1 VNIDLQRFVDRWAG
15 IPLCAL
21 VSLQS
26 RISSFFRPKQAV
38 QAPRAIVVIL
48 LSEMGSLVLAND
60 MFARLKT
67 RYPDATLHALL
78 FRKNREILDLMR
90 VISPAHVHT
99 VDDRSLTS
107 LLSSL
112 YQAIKA
118 LRRANVDVAID
129 CELFSRISSLLS
141 YASGASVRV
150 GFHRHTQEGLYRGS
164 HINRPV
170 PYNPYQHISAQFL
183 TLARAIDSTASPK
196 SKLAVVA
203 SPKPPPQVPLDG
215 ALITGIK
222 NRLAQDFPAI
232 AGKPLVLVYPG
243 GGILPIRAWPL
254 ASYTALCEGLVADG
268 CAVAV
273 IGLKDDQALARQLVA
288 QVRATADI
296 GGEENNLADSP
307 FQQGPRDWLRQT
319 AGAGLRDAALLRAV
333 QTCTP
338 GSEPRHTAPSGGREL
353 HEVNERGGATI
364 IDLTGYTRSI
374 SELLALFHVARLLVT
389 NDGGPGQFAAL
400 TPIWTLMLF
409 GPETPALYA
418 PLTPKC
424 HSFYSQWPCSPC
436 LTAYNHRTS
445 YCDGDNQCLK
455 AIAPEAVLAKAREC
469 LAAA

>member
-1 VNIDLQRFVDRWAG
+1 MNIDLQRFIDRWAG
-15 IPLCAL
+15 IPLCAA
-21 VSLQS
+21 VSGFDAL
-26 RISSFFRPKQAV
+26 RRRFRPESAV
-38 QAPRAIVVIL
+38 DRAPRAIVVIL

-60 MFARLKT
+60 MFARLKA
-67 RYPDATLHALL
+67 RYPDAPLHALL
-78 FRKNREILDLMR
+78 FRKNREILDLMQ
-90 VISPAHVHT
+90 VMDPANVHT
-99 VDDRSLTS
+99 VDDRSLTA

-112 YQAIKA
+112 YQSIKA

-141 YASGASVRV
+141 YASGAGVRV

-183 TLARAIDSTASPK
+183 TLARSIDSAAVPK

-203 SPKPPPQVPLDG
+203 SPRPPPHVQLDG
-215 ALITGIK
+215 ALVSGIQV
-222 NRLAQDFPAI
+222 RLVQDFPAI

-254 ASYTALCEGLVADG
+254 ASYTALCDGLVADG

-273 IGLKDDQALARQLVA
+273 IGLKEDQALARQLVA
-288 QVRATADI
+288 NVQASQPGFA
-296 GGEENNLADSP
+296 ASP
-307 FQQGPRDWLRQT
+307 
-319 AGAGLRDAALLRAV
+319 V
-333 QTCTP
+333 
-338 GSEPRHTAPSGGREL
+338 
-353 HEVNERGGATI
+353 

-455 AIAPEAVLAKAREC
+455 VIEPAAVLAKSREC

>member
-1 VNIDLQRFVDRWAG
+1 MNINLQRWIDRWAG
-15 IPLCAL
+15 IPLCAA
-21 VSLQS
+21 VSGVDALM
-26 RISSFFRPKQAV
+26 RRFRPAPARDQAP
-38 QAPRAIVVIL
+38 PRAIVVIL
-48 LSEMGSLVLAND
+48 LSEMGSLVLAHD
-60 MFARLKT
+60 MFARLKQ
-67 RYPDATLHALL
+67 RYPDAPLHALL
-78 FRKNREILDLMR
+78 FRKNREILDLMQ
-90 VISPAHVHT
+90 VMDPANVHT
-99 VDDRSLTS
+99 VDDRSLIS

-112 YQAIKA
+112 WNAIRA

-141 YASGASVRV
+141 FASGAAVRV

-170 PYNPYQHISAQFL
+170 PYNPYRHISAQFL
-183 TLARAIDSTASPK
+183 TLARAIDSTAVPK
-196 SKLAVVA
+196 SKLPVVG
-203 SPKPPPQVPLDG
+203 SVKPPPHVQLDD
-215 ALITGIK
+215 ALIQSIRS
-222 NRLAQDFPAI
+222 RLAQDFPAI

-288 QVRATADI
+288 NVQAGVP
-296 GGEENNLADSP
+296 DSP
-307 FQQGPRDWLRQT
+307 
-319 AGAGLRDAALLRAV
+319 V
-333 QTCTP
+333 
-338 GSEPRHTAPSGGREL
+338 
-353 HEVNERGGATI
+353 V
-364 IDLTGYTRSI
+364 DLTGYTRSI
-374 SELLALFHVARLLVT
+374 SELLALFHGARLLVT

-409 GPETPALYA
+409 GPETPSLYA

-436 LTAYNHRTS
+436 LTAYNHRSS

-455 AIAPEAVLAKAREC
+455 VIAPAAVLAKAREF
-469 LAAA
+469 LASA

>member
-1 VNIDLQRFVDRWAG
+1 MDINLQRFIDRWAG
-15 IPLCAL
+15 IPLCAA
-21 VSLQS
+21 VSAVDAVMRRL
-26 RISSFFRPKQAV
+26 RPAP
-38 QAPRAIVVIL
+38 AIARPPRAIVVIL

-60 MFARLKT
+60 MFARLKA
-67 RYPDATLHALL
+67 RYPDAPLHALL
-78 FRKNREILDLMR
+78 FRKNREILDLMQ
-90 VISPAHVHT
+90 VMDPANVHT
-99 VDDRSLTS
+99 VDDSSLTS

-112 YQAIKA
+112 AKAIGE

-141 YASGASVRV
+141 YASGAAVRV

-170 PYNPYQHISAQFL
+170 PYNPYHHISAQFL
-183 TLARAIDSTASPK
+183 TLARAIDSTAVPK

-203 SPKPPPQVPLDG
+203 SPKPPPHVQLDG
-215 ALITGIK
+215 ALIAGIK
-222 NRLAQDFPAI
+222 QRLAQDFPAI

-288 QVRATADI
+288 NVQAAFPQ
-296 GGEENNLADSP
+296 SP
-307 FQQGPRDWLRQT
+307 
-319 AGAGLRDAALLRAV
+319 V
-333 QTCTP
+333 
-338 GSEPRHTAPSGGREL
+338 
-353 HEVNERGGATI
+353 

-418 PLTPKC
+418 PLTPRC
-424 HSFYSQWPCSPC
+424 YSFYSQWPCSPC

-455 AIAPEAVLAKAREC
+455 VIGPADVLAKAREC
-469 LAAA
+469 LAAP

>member
-1 VNIDLQRFVDRWAG
+1 MNIDLQRFIDRWAG
-15 IPLCAL
+15 IPLCAA
-21 VSLQS
+21 VSGVDALKRRFMPAPAADQ
-26 RISSFFRPKQAV
+26 P
-38 QAPRAIVVIL
+38 PRAIVVIL

-60 MFARLKT
+60 MFARLKA
-67 RYPDATLHALL
+67 RYPDAPLHALL
-78 FRKNREILDLMR
+78 FAKNREILDLMQ
-90 VISPAHVHT
+90 VMDPANVHT

-112 YQAIKA
+112 WQAIKA

-141 YASGASVRV
+141 YASGAAVRV

-170 PYNPYQHISAQFL
+170 PYNPYHHISAQFL
-183 TLARAIDSTASPK
+183 TLARAIDSTAVPT

-203 SPKPPPQVPLDG
+203 SPRPPPHVQLDG
-215 ALITGIK
+215 ALVQGIQT
-222 NRLAQDFPAI
+222 RLAQDFPAI

-273 IGLKDDQALARQLVA
+273 IGLEDDQALARQLVA
-288 QVRATADI
+288 NVQASFAQ
-296 GGEENNLADSP
+296 SP
-307 FQQGPRDWLRQT
+307 
-319 AGAGLRDAALLRAV
+319 V
-333 QTCTP
+333 
-338 GSEPRHTAPSGGREL
+338 
-353 HEVNERGGATI
+353 

-409 GPETPALYA
+409 GPETPGLYA
-418 PLTPKC
+418 PRTPRC
-424 HSFYSQWPCSPC
+424 YSFYSQWPCSPC
-436 LTAYNHRTS
+436 LTAFNHRTS

-455 AIAPEAVLAKAREC
+455 VIAPAAVLAKAREC
-469 LAAA
+469 LAAP

>member
-1 VNIDLQRFVDRWAG
+1 MNIDLQRWLDRWAG
-15 IPLCAL
+15 IPLCAA
-21 VSLQS
+21 VSGVDALM
-26 RISSFFRPKQAV
+26 RRLRPAPRKPAP
-38 QAPRAIVVIL
+38 PRAIVVIL

-60 MFARLKT
+60 MFARLKR
-67 RYPDATLHALL
+67 RYPDAPLHALL
-78 FRKNREILDLMR
+78 FRKNREILDLMQ
-90 VISPAHVHT
+90 VMDPANVHT

-112 YQAIKA
+112 AKAIGA
-118 LRRANVDVAID
+118 LRRAKVDVAID

-141 YASGASVRV
+141 YASGAAVRV

-170 PYNPYQHISAQFL
+170 PYNPYHHISAQFL
-183 TLARAIDSTASPK
+183 TLARAIDSTAVPK

-203 SPKPPPQVPLDG
+203 SPKPPPHVQLDG
-215 ALITGIK
+215 ALIQGIQT
-222 NRLAQDFPAI
+222 RLAQDFPAI

-288 QVRATADI
+288 NVQAAFPQ
-296 GGEENNLADSP
+296 SP
-307 FQQGPRDWLRQT
+307 
-319 AGAGLRDAALLRAV
+319 V
-333 QTCTP
+333 
-338 GSEPRHTAPSGGREL
+338 
-353 HEVNERGGATI
+353 

-409 GPETPALYA
+409 GPETPSLYA
-418 PLTPKC
+418 PLTPRC

-455 AIAPEAVLAKAREC
+455 VIAPAAVLAKAREC
-469 LAAA
+469 LAAP

>member
-1 VNIDLQRFVDRWAG
+1 VNIDLQRFIDRWAG
-15 IPLCAL
+15 IPLCAA
-21 VSLQS
+21 VSGFEAL
-26 RISSFFRPKQAV
+26 RRRFRPAPATEP
-38 QAPRAIVVIL
+38 APRAIVVIL

-60 MFARLKT
+60 MFARLKA
-67 RYPDATLHALL
+67 RYPGAPLHALL
-78 FRKNREILDLMR
+78 FRKNREILDLMQ
-90 VISPAHVHT
+90 VMDLANVHT

-112 YQAIKA
+112 YQAIRA

-141 YASGASVRV
+141 YASGARVRV

-183 TLARAIDSTASPK
+183 TLARAIDSTAVPK

-203 SPKPPPQVPLDG
+203 SPKPPPHVQLDG
-215 ALITGIK
+215 ALIQGIQS
-222 NRLAQDFPAI
+222 RLARDFPAI
-232 AGKPLVLVYPG
+232 TSKPLVLVYPG

-254 ASYTALCEGLVADG
+254 AAYTALCEGLVADG

-288 QVRATADI
+288 
-296 GGEENNLADSP
+296 N
-307 FQQGPRDWLRQT
+307 
-319 AGAGLRDAALLRAV
+319 V
-333 QTCTP
+333 QASFPAST
-338 GSEPRHTAPSGGREL
+338 
-353 HEVNERGGATI
+353 V

-418 PLTPKC
+418 PLTPQC

-455 AIAPEAVLAKAREC
+455 VIAPDAVLAKAREC

>member
-1 VNIDLQRFVDRWAG
+1 MNIDLQKFIDRWAG
-15 IPLCAL
+15 IPLCAA
-21 VSLQS
+21 VSGVDALM
-26 RISSFFRPKQAV
+26 RRLRPAPAGN

-60 MFARLKT
+60 MFARLKQ
-67 RYPDATLHALL
+67 RYPDAPLHALL
-78 FRKNREILDLMR
+78 FRKNREILDLMQ
-90 VISPAHVHT
+90 VMDPANVHT

-112 YQAIKA
+112 WTAIRA
-118 LRRANVDVAID
+118 LRRAHVDVAID

-141 YASGASVRV
+141 YACGAGVRV

-170 PYNPYQHISAQFL
+170 PYNPYHHISAQFL
-183 TLARAIDSTASPK
+183 TLARAIDSTAVPT
-196 SKLAVVA
+196 SKLPV
-203 SPKPPPQVPLDG
+203 PGIPRPPPHVQLDP
-215 ALITGIK
+215 ALIQGIRS
-222 NRLAQDFPAI
+222 RLAQDFPAI

-288 QVRATADI
+288 NVQASAP
-296 GGEENNLADSP
+296 ASP
-307 FQQGPRDWLRQT
+307 
-319 AGAGLRDAALLRAV
+319 V
-333 QTCTP
+333 
-338 GSEPRHTAPSGGREL
+338 
-353 HEVNERGGATI
+353 

-409 GPETPALYA
+409 GPETPGLYA
-418 PLTPKC
+418 PLTPHC
-424 HSFYSQWPCSPC
+424 YSFYSQWPCSPC

-445 YCDGDNQCLK
+445 FCDGDNQCLK
-455 AIAPEAVLAKAREC
+455 VIEPAAVLAKAREC
-469 LAAA
+469 LAAPPDTLA